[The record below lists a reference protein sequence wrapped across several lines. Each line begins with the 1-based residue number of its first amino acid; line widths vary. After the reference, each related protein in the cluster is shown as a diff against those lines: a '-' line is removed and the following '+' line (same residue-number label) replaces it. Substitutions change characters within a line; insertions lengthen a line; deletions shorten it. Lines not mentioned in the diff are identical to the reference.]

1 MIQVP
6 EYWNG
11 LRTENSVFSILHLT
25 YHRRVPVPIPMQN
38 PRQGPFT
45 QSGYAHWAAR
55 LGRCPSGDGKAA
67 ALPRSRPCRL
77 NFPGQGI
84 VWPVPAGY
92 VAAMQLKV
100 KGVALSKNGRQWVEF
115 VVEVENHRG
124 WSVLRTFRDLEECRR
139 FLAEQPEEAAIE
151 FVGG

>member
-1 MIQVP
+1 
-6 EYWNG
+6 
-11 LRTENSVFSILHLT
+11 
-25 YHRRVPVPIPMQN
+25 
-38 PRQGPFT
+38 
-45 QSGYAHWAAR
+45 
-55 LGRCPSGDGKAA
+55 
-67 ALPRSRPCRL
+67 
-77 NFPGQGI
+77 
-84 VWPVPAGY
+84 VPAGY